1 MTRLRRIE
9 TLHRFFF
16 VTFNLA
22 KSSTPLQ
29 PTERTILLHTLN
41 TLRHPN
47 NFALYGY
54 VVMPTHAHL
63 LLYPEIMS
71 LPTIMRLLK
80 TNSTGAFEKFRP
92 LSQPLWHRSYHD
104 FICRRSRD
112 FSNKLEYI
120 HKNPKAAGLVADPAE
135 WQWSSYLYYQTKAKL
150 PVPIDEIHFS
160 GDPNQLLWPAPWRR
174 L

>member
-16 VTFNLA
+16 VTFNLD
-22 KSSTPLQ
+22 KSADPLQ
-29 PTERTILLHTLN
+29 PAERTTLLSILHR
-41 TLRHPN
+41 LRGPN
-47 NFALYGY
+47 DFALYGY
-54 VVMPTHAHL
+54 VVMPTHAHIL
-63 LLYPEIMS
+63 LRPNSIP

-80 TNSTGAFEKFRP
+80 TEATGAFEKSRP

-104 FICRRSRD
+104 FICRRARD
-112 FSNKLEYI
+112 FTNKLEYI
-120 HKNPKAAGLVADPAE
+120 HENPKAAGLVIHPAE

-150 PVPIDEIHFS
+150 QVPIDEIDFS
-160 GDPNQLLWPAPWRR
+160 GDPNQLLWPSPSRR

>member
-1 MTRLRRIE
+1 MTRIRRIE

-16 VTFNLA
+16 VTFNLDKFA
-22 KSSTPLQ
+22 KPLQ
-29 PTERTILLHTLN
+29 PDERTILLGILN
-41 TLRHPN
+41 GLRCPN

-63 LLYPEIMS
+63 LLYPEVMP
-71 LPTIMRLLK
+71 LHTIMRLLK
-80 TNSTGAFEKFRP
+80 TQATGAFEKFRP
-92 LSQPLWHRSYHD
+92 LAQPLWHRSYHD
-104 FICRRSRD
+104 FVCRRARD

-120 HKNPKAAGLVADPAE
+120 HENPKAAGLVAHPGE
-135 WQWSSYLYYQTKAKL
+135 WQWSSYRCYQTKAKL
-150 PVPIDEIHFS
+150 PVPIDEIDFS